1 MTQRLIFSFEIAHDN
16 QVRLKICH
24 HFCFVSN
31 KSIIQKTI
39 LFPLSSTGLLVTE
52 KLSLE
57 QQILWTW
64 DQRRNILLPKRD
76 NICKNQVSSIF
87 QYLVV
92 FKGLT
97 NNIEKYQNI

>member
-1 MTQRLIFSFEIAHDN
+1 MTQRFIFSFEIAHDN

-24 HFCFVSN
+24 RFCFVSN

-57 QQILWTW
+57 RQILWTW